1 MSLGPLVAGLF
12 AGTDAVSVVGRL
24 NKPLQLEKPPPPPPT
39 ARKYR
44 HLVNSTGNNGIT
56 RDRKHSGVT
65 SKLAAI
71 HDAVTLNVKSRK
83 RRRAESEARA
93 MAMKETSASLIEKE
107 KKVTEEIDQ
116 NKKKQEL
123 DEQQQQSKHRR
134 IAANTLPTTSSFSS
148 IVKSSGSTAPAQGS
162 LLALA
167 QALVGGAIRPQ
178 ATLPVSNNPSKQVV
192 SKETTTSKPTESKQ
206 QTSSLSSS
214 AFVSSSA
221 LKLSDETCQSLPTSS
236 KSNAETPHGGERMR
250 KLRRDIHGWNIVSPG
265 NSQPFHEAYSQ
276 WWTNAYAE
284 TVKAS
289 VSSGSQPSKV
299 SGGGGNVSLADINA
313 AIKERKR
320 EEEMKKKGLS
330 LDVNQKA
337 KQVKLENKAIAV
349 PTSLTSAAL
358 VRAVHLTLIKSLN
371 MKGAWAEVTRCKEHV
386 PLQMPLSS
394 VTSSVLANTADNDLQ
409 QSLNNH
415 FSGFITW
422 IGSDYFTIVS
432 PFPQSLRRIT
442 LRKKGTML
450 CIRWPSFALK
460 KGEKF
465 VPNPPGPIET
475 LIECKAEDLSPS
487 E

>member
-1 MSLGPLVAGLF
+1 M
-12 AGTDAVSVVGRL
+12 
-24 NKPLQLEKPPPPPPT
+24 
-39 ARKYR
+39 
-44 HLVNSTGNNGIT
+44 VNSTGNSGIT

-93 MAMKETSASLIEKE
+93 IAMKETSASLIEKE
-107 KKVTEEIDQ
+107 KKVTEEIEH

-134 IAANTLPTTSSFSS
+134 IAANTSPTTSSFSS

-192 SKETTTSKPTESKQ
+192 LKETSNTKHTESKQ

-214 AFVSSSA
+214 SAFISSSA
-221 LKLSDETCQSLPTSS
+221 LTLSDETRQSLPTSS
-236 KSNAETPHGGERMR
+236 KSNAETPHGAERMR
-250 KLRRDIHGWNIVSPG
+250 KLRRDVHGWNILSPG

-276 WWTNAYAE
+276 WWTNVYAE

-330 LDVNQKA
+330 QDVNQKA

-358 VRAVHLTLIKSLN
+358 VKAFNLALIKSLN
-371 MKGAWAEVTRCKEHV
+371 MTGAWVEVTRCKEQV
-386 PLQMPLSS
+386 PLQMPLTS
-394 VTSSVLANTADNDLQ
+394 VTSSVLAITADNDLQ